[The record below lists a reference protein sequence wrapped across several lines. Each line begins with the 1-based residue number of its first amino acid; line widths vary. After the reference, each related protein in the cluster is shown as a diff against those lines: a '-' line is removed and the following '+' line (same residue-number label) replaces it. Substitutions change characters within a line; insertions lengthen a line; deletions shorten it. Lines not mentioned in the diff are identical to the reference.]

1 MIGVDGEGNPIGFN
15 SSSKEIILFDHNS
28 GEEVF
33 LAINFSEY
41 LRKACYNELNIQ
53 F

>member
-1 MIGVDGEGNPIGFN
+1 MN
-15 SSSKEIILFDHNS
+15 KEILSVIKEEFDMVPEAFG
-28 GEEVF
+28 GEVNREEIC
-33 LAINFSEY
+33 LAVSFSEY